1 MRSVCAR
8 IFSRVVISR
17 DSLSHSRGGGPKRW
31 WTSRCQRAEE
41 NLGRIYPGSGSGYA
55 GAPGISPFLSKGRDA
70 GGAASRKLITDLA
83 IGEKTRKP
91 APPTRLLPL
100 CRSPPG
106 QSTDHRSGMCSS
118 NAGRSAGAPVA
129 RAPSACRYVVGKPAG
144 TASCSIEITVMTLT
158 PSGSRMGERMEN
170 IPAAVN
176 KIISQEQRAAD
187 MQCQEPCMR
196 PLRSECSR
204 VLTQIL

>member
-1 MRSVCAR
+1 MTQAIR
-8 IFSRVVISR
+8 
-17 DSLSHSRGGGPKRW
+17 LLRGRA
-31 WTSRCQRAEE
+31 SRCQRAE
-41 NLGRIYPGSGSGYA
+41 RFQTHVSGLWLRLCR
-55 GAPGISPFLSKGRDA
+55 SPRYFSFLSKGRDVGRRRLA
-70 GGAASRKLITDLA
+70 QINWPILRSAKGA
-83 IGEKTRKP
+83 KP

-118 NAGRSAGAPVA
+118 NAGRSAGAPAA

-158 PSGSRMGERMEN
+158 PSGKQDGERMDN
-170 IPAAVN
+170 IPVAVN